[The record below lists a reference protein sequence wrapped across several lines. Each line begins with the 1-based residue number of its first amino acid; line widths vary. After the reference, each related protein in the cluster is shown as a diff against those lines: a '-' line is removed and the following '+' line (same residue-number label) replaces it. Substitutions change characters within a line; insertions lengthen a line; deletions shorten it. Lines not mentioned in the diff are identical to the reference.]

1 MQPTTTQVTTST
13 ATSTRDATRIKR
25 QLETAF
31 SGPAWHG
38 PSLMENLEGV
48 SAEVAAAKPICSPI
62 LSTSGEAA
70 HSIWEIVNH
79 LLAWQNETLEVIDG
93 KPSVTLTGD
102 ADWPPVLKPTPSAWN
117 ATLENLAASYARL
130 CEKIDMLSNDE
141 LRAKLHGKDWALQ
154 VMLRGIAEHTL
165 YHAGQIGLLKRAA
178 Q

>member
-1 MQPTTTQVTTST
+1 MQPTTTPTAASTTP
-13 ATSTRDATRIKR
+13 AAASTRDALRIKR

-38 PSLMENLEGV
+38 PSLMENLKGV
-48 SAEVAAAKPICSPI
+48 SAEVAAARPVYSPK
-62 LSTSGEAA
+62 SEVT

-79 LLAWQNETLEVIDG
+79 LLAWQNETLAVIDG

-102 ADWPPVLKPTPSAWN
+102 ADWPPVLEPTPSAWD
-117 ATLENLAASYARL
+117 ATLKNLSASYAQL

-165 YHAGQIGLLKRAA
+165 YHAGQIGLLKKLA